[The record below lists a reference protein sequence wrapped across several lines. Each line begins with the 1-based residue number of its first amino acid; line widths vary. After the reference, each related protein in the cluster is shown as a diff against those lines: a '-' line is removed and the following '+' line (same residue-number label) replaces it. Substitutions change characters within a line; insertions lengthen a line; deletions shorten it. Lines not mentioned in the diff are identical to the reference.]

1 MHVFIICSQNSLIF
15 DEIKDFYEIKVQKS
29 HSLHY
34 SMDERNSFG
43 STDNM
48 QMVLPMEIED
58 GCQTPSSSSLVNE
71 LSMNW
76 IPITLLEYMYTE
88 VFTGG

>member
-1 MHVFIICSQNSLIF
+1 MHVFIICSQNSFLIF
-15 DEIKDFYEIKVQKS
+15 DKIKDSYEIKVQKL

-34 SMDERNSFG
+34 IMDERNSFG

-58 GCQTPSSSSLVNE
+58 GCQTPSFSS
-71 LSMNW
+71 
-76 IPITLLEYMYTE
+76 
-88 VFTGG
+88 